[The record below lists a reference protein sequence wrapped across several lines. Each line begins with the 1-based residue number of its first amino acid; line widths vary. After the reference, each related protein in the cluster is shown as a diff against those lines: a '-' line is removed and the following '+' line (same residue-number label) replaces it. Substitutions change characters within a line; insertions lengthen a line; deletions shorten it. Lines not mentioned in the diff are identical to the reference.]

1 MKIDDELKAMVEEL
15 IGDDI
20 GDRTAQPGEERHRQR
35 PARMLAILLG
45 SPSFQ
50 QY

>member
-1 MKIDDELKAMVEEL
+1 MVRDL

-20 GDRTAQPGEERHRQR
+20 GDRTRQVLKEANDANDV
-35 PARMLAILLG
+35 PRMISILVG

-50 QY
+50 QQ

>member
-1 MKIDDELKAMVEEL
+1 MVREL

-20 GDRTAQPGEERHRQR
+20 GDRTRQVLKEANDANDI
-35 PARMLAILLG
+35 PRMMSVLLG

-50 QY
+50 QQ